1 MSHLLCMYGKVDFLM
16 YGNWDPAA
24 ILFIGNEGFSVR
36 QFLVSKKILILHD
49 PKSNRAKGNLCT
61 IYLQY
66 LHDFIMTRYT
76 DVVISLVLIFVV
88 FS

>member
-1 MSHLLCMYGKVDFLM
+1 MYGKVDFLM

-36 QFLVSKKILILHD
+36 QFLVSKKVLILHD

-66 LHDFIMTRYT
+66 LHDFIALYNPL
-76 DVVISLVLIFVV
+76 VVITG
-88 FS
+88 

>member
-1 MSHLLCMYGKVDFLM
+1 MYGKVDFLM

>member
-1 MSHLLCMYGKVDFLM
+1 MSHHLCMYGKVDFLM

-66 LHDFIMTRYT
+66 LHDFIALYNP
-76 DVVISLVLIFVV
+76 LIAIMQHNR
-88 FS
+88 